1 MKAHIVTLP
10 GDYIGPEIVAQ
21 AVKVLNA
28 VAEKYGH
35 TFCFDER
42 RLGGASIDA
51 FGVPLTDETL
61 AACNAADAVLMGSVG
76 GPKWD
81 AVEPARRPEKGLL
94 ALRKGMQVFA
104 NLRPCTIHPQLS
116 GACPLRPDIIAKPI
130 DIMILRE
137 LTGDIYFGKRWRS
150 EDRAAATDEMAY
162 SVPEVERL
170 ARIGFEMA
178 KKRRGRLCSVDK
190 ANVLEC
196 SRLWRETVERL
207 SREYPEVEV
216 SFMYVDNAAMQL
228 ILNPA
233 QFDVMITGNL
243 FGDILSDESAAIAG
257 SLGMMPSASLGSTT
271 RGLYEPIHG
280 SAPDIAGRD
289 IANPLGTILSGAL
302 LLRHSLGL
310 EQEAAAIERAVSQV
324 LDEGYR
330 TGDIFAAGCTKVG
343 CTQMGD
349 LVAERVQCGLSPLP
363 PPPKSAKTS
372 NFCSR
377 GRFYAISDSLIKRL
391 SSSIQIFQKS
401 KNKAFSEY
409 GALPHRPTKGLSDRP
424 LETFGQ
430 KFFVLLLKYRFC
442 SLTASFCSFI
452 LIRS

>member
-1 MKAHIVTLP
+1 MKKTICLLP
-10 GDYIGPEIVAQ
+10 GDGIGPEIVAQ
-21 AVKVLNA
+21 GVAVLEA
-28 VAEKYGH
+28 VAKKFGH
-35 TFCFDER
+35 EFDFVPA
-42 RLGGASIDA
+42 LIGGAAIDA
-51 FGVPLTDETL
+51 TGEPLP
-61 AACNAADAVLMGSVG
+61 AATVEACRKADAVYLGAVG

-81 AVEPARRPEKGLL
+81 NIEPARRPEKGLL
-94 ALRKGMQVFA
+94 GIRKALGLFA
-104 NLRPCTIHPQLS
+104 NLRPALLLPELA
-116 GACPLRPDIIAKPI
+116 GACLLRSDIAARGLDLIVV
-130 DIMILRE
+130 RE

-216 SFMYVDNAAMQL
+216 SYMYVDNAAMQL

-349 LVAERVQCGLSPLP
+349 LVAERV
-363 PPPKSAKTS
+363 
-372 NFCSR
+372 
-377 GRFYAISDSLIKRL
+377 
-391 SSSIQIFQKS
+391 
-401 KNKAFSEY
+401 
-409 GALPHRPTKGLSDRP
+409 
-424 LETFGQ
+424 
-430 KFFVLLLKYRFC
+430 
-442 SLTASFCSFI
+442 
-452 LIRS
+452 

>member
-1 MKAHIVTLP
+1 MKRAHIVTLP
-10 GDYIGPEIVAQ
+10 GDYIGPEITAQ
-21 AVKVLNA
+21 AVKVLQR
-28 VAEKYGH
+28 VAEKYAH
-35 TFCFDER
+35 AFTFEACA
-42 RLGGASIDA
+42 LGGASIDA

-61 AACNAADAVLMGSVG
+61 AKCNAADAVLMGSVG

-81 AVEPARRPEKGLL
+81 GVEAARRPEKGLL

-104 NLRPCTIHPQLS
+104 NLRPCTIHPQLA
-116 GACPLRPDIIAKPI
+116 GACPLRRDIIEKPI

-137 LTGDIYFGKRWRS
+137 LTGDIYFGRRWRS
-150 EDRAAATDEMAY
+150 EDRKAATDEMAY
-162 SVPEVERL
+162 SEMEVERL

-178 KKRRGRLCSVDK
+178 MKRRKKLCSVDK

-196 SRLWRETVERL
+196 SRLWRETVERIAG
-207 SREYPEVEV
+207 EYPEVEV
-216 SFMYVDNAAMQL
+216 TYMYVDNAAMQL
-228 ILNPA
+228 ILRPS

-257 SLGMMPSASLGSTT
+257 SLGMMPSASLGAGT

-310 EQEAAAIERAVSQV
+310 QEEAKAIEAAVSQV

-330 TGDIFAAGCTKVG
+330 TRDILSAGCTQVG

-349 LVAERVQCGLSPLP
+349 LVAAR
-363 PPPKSAKTS
+363 
-372 NFCSR
+372 
-377 GRFYAISDSLIKRL
+377 I
-391 SSSIQIFQKS
+391 
-401 KNKAFSEY
+401 
-409 GALPHRPTKGLSDRP
+409 
-424 LETFGQ
+424 
-430 KFFVLLLKYRFC
+430 
-442 SLTASFCSFI
+442 
-452 LIRS
+452 

>member
-1 MKAHIVTLP
+1 
-10 GDYIGPEIVAQ
+10 
-21 AVKVLNA
+21 
-28 VAEKYGH
+28 
-35 TFCFDER
+35 
-42 RLGGASIDA
+42 
-51 FGVPLTDETL
+51 
-61 AACNAADAVLMGSVG
+61 
-76 GPKWD
+76 
-81 AVEPARRPEKGLL
+81 
-94 ALRKGMQVFA
+94 
-104 NLRPCTIHPQLS
+104 
-116 GACPLRPDIIAKPI
+116 
-130 DIMILRE
+130 
-137 LTGDIYFGKRWRS
+137 
-150 EDRAAATDEMAY
+150 MAY

-289 IANPLGTILSGAL
+289 IANPLGTIFSGAL

-343 CTQMGD
+343 CAQMGD
-349 LVAERVQCGLSPLP
+349 LVAERV
-363 PPPKSAKTS
+363 
-372 NFCSR
+372 
-377 GRFYAISDSLIKRL
+377 
-391 SSSIQIFQKS
+391 
-401 KNKAFSEY
+401 
-409 GALPHRPTKGLSDRP
+409 
-424 LETFGQ
+424 
-430 KFFVLLLKYRFC
+430 
-442 SLTASFCSFI
+442 
-452 LIRS
+452 

>member
-1 MKAHIVTLP
+1 MKANIVTLP
-10 GDYIGPEIVAQ
+10 GDYIGPEIIAQ
-21 AVKVLNA
+21 AVKVLQA

-35 TFCFDER
+35 EFSFDER
-42 RLGGASIDA
+42 KLGGASIDA

-61 AACNAADAVLMGSVG
+61 AACNAAAVLMGSVG

-104 NLRPCTIHPQLS
+104 NLRPCTIHPQLA
-116 GACPLRPDIIAKPI
+116 GACPLRPDLISKPI

-178 KKRRGRLCSVDK
+178 KKRRGKLCSVDK

-196 SRLWRETVERL
+196 SRLWRETVERM

-216 SFMYVDNAAMQL
+216 SYMYVDNAAMQL

-310 EQEAAAIERAVSQV
+310 EAEAAAIEKAVSQV

-330 TGDIFAAGCTKVG
+330 TGDIFSEGCVKVG

-349 LVAERVQCGLSPLP
+349 LVAKRVLS
-363 PPPKSAKTS
+363 
-372 NFCSR
+372 
-377 GRFYAISDSLIKRL
+377 
-391 SSSIQIFQKS
+391 
-401 KNKAFSEY
+401 
-409 GALPHRPTKGLSDRP
+409 
-424 LETFGQ
+424 
-430 KFFVLLLKYRFC
+430 
-442 SLTASFCSFI
+442 
-452 LIRS
+452 

>member
-1 MKAHIVTLP
+1 MQAHIVTLP

-21 AVKVLNA
+21 AVKVLEK

-35 TFCFDER
+35 SFAFEECA
-42 RLGGASIDA
+42 LGGASIDA
-51 FGVPLTDETL
+51 CGVPLTDETL
-61 AACNAADAVLMGSVG
+61 AKCNAADAVLMGSVG

-81 AVEPARRPEKGLL
+81 GVEASRRPEKGLL

-104 NLRPCTIHPQLS
+104 NLRPCTIHPQLA
-116 GACPLRPDIIAKPI
+116 GACPLRPDIIAQPI

-150 EDRAAATDEMAY
+150 EDRTAATDEMAY
-162 SVPEVERL
+162 SEMEVERL

-178 KKRRGRLCSVDK
+178 MKRRKKLCSVDK

-196 SRLWRETVERL
+196 SRLWRETVAKL
-207 SREYPEVEV
+207 AKEYPEVEV
-216 SFMYVDNAAMQL
+216 TYMYVDNAAMQL
-228 ILNPA
+228 ILRPS

-257 SLGMMPSASLGSTT
+257 SLGMMPSASLGAGT

-310 EQEAAAIERAVSQV
+310 EDEARAIERAVEQV

-330 TGDIFAAGCTKVG
+330 TGDIFSEGCTRVG

-349 LVAERVQCGLSPLP
+349 LVAAR
-363 PPPKSAKTS
+363 
-372 NFCSR
+372 
-377 GRFYAISDSLIKRL
+377 I
-391 SSSIQIFQKS
+391 
-401 KNKAFSEY
+401 
-409 GALPHRPTKGLSDRP
+409 
-424 LETFGQ
+424 
-430 KFFVLLLKYRFC
+430 
-442 SLTASFCSFI
+442 
-452 LIRS
+452 

>member
-1 MKAHIVTLP
+1 MQAHIVTLP

-21 AVKVLNA
+21 AVKVLEK

-35 TFCFDER
+35 SFAFEECA
-42 RLGGASIDA
+42 LGGASIDRY
-51 FGVPLTDETL
+51 GVPLTDETL
-61 AACNAADAVLMGSVG
+61 AKCNQADAVLMGSVG

-81 AVEPARRPEKGLL
+81 GVEPARRPEKGLL

-104 NLRPCTIHPQLS
+104 NLRPCTIHPQLAA
-116 GACPLRPDIIAKPI
+116 ACPLRPDIVAQPI
-130 DIMILRE
+130 DVMILRE

-150 EDRAAATDEMAY
+150 EDRKAATDEMAY
-162 SVPEVERL
+162 SEMEVERL

-178 KKRRGRLCSVDK
+178 MKRRKKLCSVDK

-196 SRLWRETVERL
+196 SRLWRETVARL
-207 SREYPEVEV
+207 AKEYPEVEV
-216 SFMYVDNAAMQL
+216 TYMYVDNAAMQL
-228 ILNPA
+228 ILRPA

-257 SLGMMPSASLGSTT
+257 SLGMMPSASLGSGT

-289 IANPLGTILSGAL
+289 IANPLGTILSAAL

-310 EQEAAAIERAVSQV
+310 EAEAAAIERAVSQV

-330 TGDIFAAGCTKVG
+330 TGDIFSEGCTRVG

-349 LVAERVQCGLSPLP
+349 LVAQR
-363 PPPKSAKTS
+363 
-372 NFCSR
+372 
-377 GRFYAISDSLIKRL
+377 I
-391 SSSIQIFQKS
+391 
-401 KNKAFSEY
+401 
-409 GALPHRPTKGLSDRP
+409 
-424 LETFGQ
+424 
-430 KFFVLLLKYRFC
+430 
-442 SLTASFCSFI
+442 
-452 LIRS
+452 

>member
-1 MKAHIVTLP
+1 MKANIVTLP
-10 GDYIGPEIVAQ
+10 GDYIGPEIIAQ
-21 AVKVLNA
+21 AVKVLQA

-35 TFCFDER
+35 EFSFDER
-42 RLGGASIDA
+42 KLGGASIDA

-104 NLRPCTIHPQLS
+104 NLRPCTIHPQLA
-116 GACPLRPDIIAKPI
+116 GACPLRPDLISKPI

-162 SVPEVERL
+162 SVPEVE
-170 ARIGFEMA
+170 
-178 KKRRGRLCSVDK
+178 
-190 ANVLEC
+190 
-196 SRLWRETVERL
+196 
-207 SREYPEVEV
+207 V
-216 SFMYVDNAAMQL
+216 SYMYVDNAAMQL

-310 EQEAAAIERAVSQV
+310 EAEAAAIEKAVSQV

-330 TGDIFAAGCTKVG
+330 TGDIFSEGCIKVG

-349 LVAERVQCGLSPLP
+349 LVAKRVLS
-363 PPPKSAKTS
+363 
-372 NFCSR
+372 
-377 GRFYAISDSLIKRL
+377 
-391 SSSIQIFQKS
+391 
-401 KNKAFSEY
+401 
-409 GALPHRPTKGLSDRP
+409 
-424 LETFGQ
+424 
-430 KFFVLLLKYRFC
+430 
-442 SLTASFCSFI
+442 
-452 LIRS
+452 